1 VRDLCAAIV
10 ISSDNTAAN
19 VLLTG
24 IGGPQAFTTFMRSI
38 GDGTT
43 RLDRAERDLNAN
55 LPGDLRDTT
64 TPRAMVD
71 SMLRVFTQDVITVRS
86 RALLIDWMMQSRTG
100 LDRVRAGIP
109 KSWQVGDKSG
119 TGASGAVNDL
129 AIAWPPE
136 RRPIL
141 IAVYMSE
148 SKLAVPELAAAHAEI
163 GRLVVDEEW
172 K

>member
-1 VRDLCAAIV
+1 
-10 ISSDNTAAN
+10 
-19 VLLTG
+19 
-24 IGGPQAFTTFMRSI
+24 
-38 GDGTT
+38 
-43 RLDRAERDLNAN
+43 
-55 LPGDLRDTT
+55 
-64 TPRAMVD
+64 MVD
-71 SMLRVFTQDVITVRS
+71 SMLRVFTQEVITVRS

-109 KSWQVGDKSG
+109 RSWQVGDKTG

-129 AIAWPPE
+129 VLAWPPE

-148 SKLAVPELAAAHAEI
+148 SKLPLQQLAAAHADI
-163 GRLVVDEEW
+163 GRLVGEQDW